1 MSDTTHTYHQHISV
15 SYDYP
20 VHFTRDVF
28 DTSNPLLA
36 NSLDRLNE
44 HRRHRLQVFIDSGV
58 VAAWPGMCDQVRAYA
73 AAYPE
78 TIELVGDPE
87 SVPGGERA
95 KNSRVAAERV
105 MESIADH
112 HLCRQSFVLAIGGG
126 SALDIIGLAATLVHR
141 GLRQIRIPTTVLAQN
156 DSGVGVKNGI
166 DAYGVKN
173 FAGTFAPPF
182 AVLIDPAF
190 LRTLEDR
197 YWTGGLAEAFKV
209 ALIKDVSL
217 FETLRHHAAALRCR
231 DEAAIEEIVR
241 RTAILHLDHIRNGGD
256 PFEFGASRPLDF
268 GHWSAH
274 RLEVMSGYELGHGC
288 AVAIGI
294 ALDSFYAQATG
305 LISRADFEAIVE
317 AMQQVGLSV
326 WSSLLE
332 RTDPDGTLTVLR
344 GLEDFREHLGG
355 ELHVTLPSPIGNGI
369 EINDMDPAIVAQGI
383 QALKAFA

>member
-1 MSDTTHTYHQHISV
+1 VSSATETYHQHLSV

-28 DTSNPLLA
+28 NPSNPLLS
-36 NSLDRLNE
+36 NTLDRLKE
-44 HRRHRLQVFIDSGV
+44 GRRHRVQVFIDSGV
-58 VAAWPGMCDQVRAYA
+58 VESWPDIGERVRAYA
-73 AAYPE
+73 DAYAA
-78 TIELVGDPE
+78 TIELVCDPE
-87 SVPGGERA
+87 TVPGGERA

-141 GLRQIRIPTTVLAQN
+141 GLRQIRIPTTVLAQD

-182 AVLIDPAF
+182 GVLIDPSF
-190 LRTLEDR
+190 LKTLDDR
-197 YWTGGLAEAFKV
+197 YWFGGLGEAFKV
-209 ALIKDVSL
+209 ALIKDADFFTYL
-217 FETLRHHAAALRCR
+217 CARADLLRQR
-231 DEAAIEEIVR
+231 DEATIEEVVR
-241 RTAILHLDHIRNGGD
+241 RSAILHLDHIRNGGD
-256 PFEFGASRPLDF
+256 PFEFGAARPLDF

-288 AVAIGI
+288 AVAIGV

-305 LISRADFEAIVE
+305 LISTTDFDAIVR
-317 AMQQVGLSV
+317 ALKQVGLAV
-326 WSSLLE
+326 WSTLLE
-332 RTDPDGTLTVLR
+332 RTDPDGILSVLR
-344 GLEDFREHLGG
+344 GLEEFREHLGG
-355 ELHVTLPSPIGNGI
+355 ELHITLPGPIGQAV
-369 EINDMDPAIVAQGI
+369 EINHMDPAIVVQGI
-383 QALKAFA
+383 QALKAHA